1 MNRSIMVSDV
11 IDFDRFRIFVML
23 IVIQNFPQCVL
34 VDRIKIMFR
43 NIHDGP
49 VTLFWANIWIYLD
62 ISNTI
67 QLFCCADLGLEMTK
81 H

>member
-1 MNRSIMVSDV
+1 MRVGDV